1 MFEVFSTTLEPR
13 LVAFGKEQTLVLGP
27 APAEATVFLVDQGN
41 VRQPIDEVIPGS
53 NELAVRFTPRV
64 RGALEVVVSDVSHR
78 IVVTAPLF
86 SVVELDGTADFTRT
100 YVDRLDTCL
109 EGPFRTRSG
118 RVLCTRDDNEVW
130 VYLDTGAL
138 DTHFPG
144 TQLAVHGDE
153 IWTTDYPGLDH
164 RTDLGDAGLRF
175 DGRVSAPVGLPWGDS
190 AAGVALRGT
199 QGGLVEGYWDGGSL
213 GGITDLGY
221 PDLAEEAIALR
232 LPDGGVLQVG
242 EFKQCTV
249 RKGCQQA
256 QCPSVFACLDSQPIG
271 LVTFLGATSRDVWR
285 VVQSNGH
292 LRLGRS
298 PRASPLRLLL
308 AGTPPQL
315 DVDGTVGIWN
325 RTNTTLTVLSPVPLK
340 TLANTTP
347 AMWSSKF
354 GTLLPESDEAG
365 DFMWHWQHQG
375 MLVSATTD
383 YLLAAESSFVL
394 RIHAR

>member
-1 MFEVFSTTLEPR
+1 MVFEVFATTLEPR
-13 LVAFGKEQTLVLGP
+13 LVAFAKEQTVVLRPTP
-27 APAEATVFLVDQGN
+27 AGATVFLVDQGN

-64 RGALEVVVSDVSHR
+64 RGALEFVVSDASQQVVVS
-78 IVVTAPLF
+78 APLF
-86 SVVELDGTADFTRT
+86 SVVELDGAADLTRT
-100 YVDRLDTCL
+100 YVDRMDTCL

-118 RVLCTRDDNEVW
+118 RVLCTRDNGEIW
-130 VYLDTGAL
+130 VYLDTGEL
-138 DTHFPG
+138 DTHFTG

-153 IWTTDYPGLDH
+153 IWSTDYPGLDH

-199 QGGLVEGYWDGGSL
+199 QGGLVEASWDGGAL
-213 GGITDLGY
+213 VGVTDLGY
-221 PDLAEEAIALR
+221 PDLGEEAIALR

-249 RKGCQQA
+249 RKGCQQT
-256 QCPSVFACLDSQPIG
+256 QCPSVFTCLDSQPLG
-271 LVTFLGATSRDVWR
+271 LVTLLGTTSRDVWR
-285 VVQSNGH
+285 VVQSNGQ

-298 PRASPLRLLL
+298 PRASPLRLQL

-315 DVDGTVGIWN
+315 LGIWN
-325 RTNTTLTVLSPVPLK
+325 RPNMTLTVVSSTPLK
-340 TLANTTP
+340 TLANTSP

-354 GTLLPESDEAG
+354 GTLLPDSDEAG

-375 MLVSATTD
+375 LLVSATTD
-383 YLLAAESSFVL
+383 YLLAAQSSFVL